1 MKKIL
6 YLVVAM
12 KKTILAVLMATSA
25 TSVAAGDIYSTDTT
39 NVALKGEVDAY
50 LATTDIQGTKTDLDV
65 NVWAKVQMDVEQKLT
80 EDVTSFASF
89 EIESGSWY
97 DGTNNSAKFDDVYI
111 GIKSDSWGVAIGEV
125 GDVAD
130 STDAIE
136 KDDITNE
143 GNYMGSA
150 GGHHRESKGNGIVA
164 KTKFGPMTFVADVN
178 TAEDENTDATFGFSA
193 DYANELVSVGASFV
207 QGETDANEDY
217 ELYGVSAST
226 EVNDLY
232 LAATYADFKGTEGFG
247 FYETSAYA
255 EGSTFGLA
263 ASYSIQKTR
272 IYATYAKADVESNVE
287 NGNVSNFVV
296 GADYSIASNIL
307 AFAEY
312 QQGDADWATDE
323 SMTVVT
329 GVYYSF

>member
-1 MKKIL
+1 
-6 YLVVAM
+6 M
-12 KKTILAVLMATSA
+12 KKTILAVLLATSA

-50 LATTDIQGTKTDLDV
+50 LATTDIKGTKTDLDV

-80 EDVTSFASF
+80 EDLTSFASF

-97 DGTNNSAKFDDVYI
+97 DGTNNSAKFDDVHI
-111 GIKSDSWGVAIGEV
+111 GIKSDNWGVAIGEV

-130 STDAIE
+130 SADAIE

-193 DYANELVSVGASFV
+193 DYANDVVSVGASFV

-226 EVNDLY
+226 EFNGLY

-247 FYETSAYA
+247 FYKTSAYA

-272 IYATYAKADVESNVE
+272 IYTTYANADVESNVE

-312 QQGDADWATDE
+312 QQGDADWATDD